1 MTAVNATGFSVATL
15 FRMDPPGGD
24 SLVAEDGAMTDIA
37 VRALAPQRASVK
49 AARDFGRDTLVR
61 WGAADLFDDLSLVV
75 SELVTNALCHG
86 VGGAPRADE
95 ESERDTGPAGH
106 PVQLALLR
114 KGSRVMCAVQDPGA
128 GLPARQEAGDG
139 AETGRGLHIVEC
151 FSSAWG
157 WFPLS
162 QAAGRGGKVVWAM
175 FQIPG

>member
-1 MTAVNATGFSVATL
+1 MTAVSATGFSVATL

-49 AARDFGRDTLVR
+49 AARDFGRDTLAR
-61 WGAADLFDDLSLVV
+61 WGAAELFDDLSLVV

-86 VGGAPRADE
+86 VGGEARVDE
-95 ESERDTGPAGH
+95 EPDGRPTGH

-114 KGSRVMCAVQDPGA
+114 KGSRVMCAVQDPGE
-128 GLPARQEAGDG
+128 GLPTPQEAGDG

-162 QAAGRGGKVVWAM
+162 KAAGRGGKVVWAM